1 MDMITFRFLISL
13 VIFEKLEMRLMDIV
27 TAYLYGSLD
36 SNIYMKIPEG
46 FKLPDACTPR
56 NLFSIKLQRS
66 LYGLK
71 QSGRMWYQRLSEYL
85 IKERY
90 NNDPICPCVFIKKSE
105 TGFAI
110 VTVYVDDINLI
121 GTPEELTKTAEYLK
135 KEFEVKDLGKTKLC
149 LGLQLEH
156 KANGIIVHQSS
167 YIERLLKRFNMDKAY
182 PLSTPMVVRSLDP
195 QKDQFR
201 PRESDE
207 EILGPEVPYLN
218 AIGALMYLAQCTRP
232 DIAFA
237 VNLLAR
243 FSSEPNRRH
252 WNGIKHIFRYL
263 RGTIDLGLY
272 YSKESTTSGLVGY
285 SDAGYRSYPHKARS

>member
-1 MDMITFRFLISL
+1 MMDMITFCFLISL

-36 SNIYMKIPEG
+36 SDIYMKIPEG
-46 FKLPDACTPR
+46 FKLLDACTPR

-71 QSGRMWYQRLSEYL
+71 QSGRMWYQHLSEYL

-90 NNDPICPCVFIKKSE
+90 NNDPIYPCVFIKKSE

-110 VTVYVDDINLI
+110 VAVYVDDINLI
-121 GTPEELTKTAEYLK
+121 GTPEELSKIAEYLK

-156 KANGIIVHQSS
+156 KENGIIVHQSS
-167 YIERLLKRFNMDKAY
+167 YIKRLLKRFNMDKAH

-195 QKDQFR
+195 QKDKFR
-201 PRESDE
+201 PREFDE
-207 EILGPEVPYLN
+207 EILGHEVPYLN

-243 FSSEPNRRH
+243 FSSETLE
-252 WNGIKHIFRYL
+252 WN
-263 RGTIDLGLY
+263 
-272 YSKESTTSGLVGY
+272 
-285 SDAGYRSYPHKARS
+285 

>member
-1 MDMITFRFLISL
+1 M
-13 VIFEKLEMRLMDIV
+13 
-27 TAYLYGSLD
+27 
-36 SNIYMKIPEG
+36 
-46 FKLPDACTPR
+46 PDACTPR

-90 NNDPICPCVFIKKSE
+90 KNDPIFPCVFIKKSE

-110 VTVYVDDINLI
+110 VAVYVDDINLI
-121 GTPEELTKTAEYLK
+121 GTPKELAKTAEYLK

-149 LGLQLEH
+149 HGLQLEH

-167 YIERLLKRFNMDKAY
+167 YIERLLKRFNMDKAH
-182 PLSTPMVVRSLDP
+182 PLSTPMVVRSLYP

-207 EILGPEVPYLN
+207 EILGHEVPYLN
-218 AIGALMYLAQCTRP
+218 AIGALM
-232 DIAFA
+232 
-237 VNLLAR
+237 LLI
-243 FSSEPNRRH
+243 EPKHMYEFITPVPKDYCLIPGNGAIKLVDRTKTYTQVYDVITKGLLSNPRQRRH
-252 WNGIKHIFRYL
+252 K
-263 RGTIDLGLY
+263 TC
-272 YSKESTTSGLVGY
+272 
-285 SDAGYRSYPHKARS
+285 

>member
-1 MDMITFRFLISL
+1 M
-13 VIFEKLEMRLMDIV
+13 
-27 TAYLYGSLD
+27 
-36 SNIYMKIPEG
+36 
-46 FKLPDACTPR
+46 PDACTPR

-90 NNDPICPCVFIKKSE
+90 KNDPICPCVFIKKSE

-110 VTVYVDDINLI
+110 VAVYVDDINLI
-121 GTPEELTKTAEYLK
+121 GTPEELAKTAEYLK

-156 KANGIIVHQSS
+156 KGNGIIVHQSS
-167 YIERLLKRFNMDKAY
+167 YIERLLKRFNMDKAH
-182 PLSTPMVVRSLDP
+182 PLSTPMVVRSQDP

-201 PRESDE
+201 PKESDE
-207 EILGPEVPYLN
+207 DILGPEVPYLN

-243 FSSEPNRRH
+243 FSSEPTRRH
-252 WNGIKHIFRYL
+252 
-263 RGTIDLGLY
+263 
-272 YSKESTTSGLVGY
+272 
-285 SDAGYRSYPHKARS
+285 